1 MKFIVMPTLVSFYF
15 VYSVILNLNCE
26 FDSNFSGRTST
37 QELVAKNLETGK
49 LQMTQRIKCM
59 DCRIT

>member
-1 MKFIVMPTLVSFYF
+1 MKFVLMSTLISFYF
-15 VYSVILNLNCE
+15 ACIVILNFNCE

-49 LQMTQRIKCM
+49 LKMTQRIKCM